1 MDQERREKPA
11 RRRGVGEALLRLQL
25 YQYVIGAVVAAAL
38 CAAAVLTFRA
48 SRSTRG
54 ETAKIGFE
62 DIGELATQ
70 AAYCREVQVTEA
82 ARELFGV
89 TIPFTQSKYIYSY
102 DVVIRAG
109 VDFGDIAW
117 SLEEDT
123 IEVRLPEARVLSCE
137 VDLDSFR
144 VYHEEESIFR
154 PITLEENNAALAD
167 LKRRAEEDAV
177 ANGLLTDAREN
188 AERILT
194 LFFAGEYDPQEY
206 EIRFIGQA

>member
-1 MDQERREKPA
+1 MDEEEKLEKPERAERR
-11 RRRGVGEALLRLQL
+11 RQGGLGQALVRLQL
-25 YQYVIGAVVAAAL
+25 YQYVIGAVVLIAL
-38 CAAAVLTFRA
+38 CAAVVLTFRK
-48 SRSTRG
+48 SFSTEG
-54 ETAKIGFE
+54 QTAKIGFE

-144 VYHEEESIFR
+144 VYHEGESIFR

-177 ANGLLTDAREN
+177 ANGLLTDAREKN
-188 AERILT
+188 L
-194 LFFAGEYDPQEY
+194 LPVFSLWV
-206 EIRFIGQA
+206 